1 MFADKRYLQAV
12 VAFQRAGRSRETAIC
27 RAFLLRENA
36 QTVPN
41 DHVKE
46 RADAFSEAGEAFSA
60 CADASL
66 PQQRREKLAYYTN
79 AAECFAQGNRLKE
92 AGDCFVHAEEH
103 SKAAR
108 AYSEGARLDEMAEVL
123 EGPIEPNLLAQ
134 LKKGAQMHYF
144 KVGKPS
150 PGGTELRNLHALSMA
165 RSSRS
170 SEQITQNE
178 P

>member
-1 MFADKRYLQAV
+1 MFADKRYSQAV
-12 VAFQRAGRSRETAIC
+12 LAFQRAGRSREAAIC

-41 DHVKE
+41 DRVKE
-46 RADAFSEAGEAFSA
+46 RADAFGEAGGAFSA

-66 PQQRREKLAYYTN
+66 PQQRREQLAYYTN

-108 AYSEGARLDEMAEVL
+108 AYYEGARFDEMVEVL
-123 EGPIEPNLLAQ
+123 EGPEHQIEPDLVSAQ
-134 LKKGAQMHYF
+134 LTKDAQVSHF
-144 KVGKPS
+144 EVGKPAHIGDS
-150 PGGTELRNLHALSMA
+150 ITEP
-165 RSSRS
+165 
-170 SEQITQNE
+170 TC